1 MIEHILLWQFTEQAK
16 GGGRG
21 GKAGVFA
28 AAVCRI
34 ARAD

>member
-16 GGGRG
+16 RG
-21 GKAGVFA
+21 AKAGVFA